1 MDGLF
6 TSDFGISNRLI
17 IMPLKPSKCDL
28 STIHCVLDLRLK
40 KSMSYLKQQVGLR
53 DFFELHQTFSVKSGT
68 YTLVVLSSWVR
79 VCVCNQSIMMI
90 PTTLTPYTVITHTG
104 HANMSTMFGTYISS
118 AVDEGPHPI
127 SSPQE
132 SFLVQGV
139 PNGRSLQI
147 PSLIR
152 SLSTYFI
159 VFLMHVFPRRGNGH
173 WERNEPKR
181 IGLTN

>member
-1 MDGLF
+1 MWLVNN
-6 TSDFGISNRLI
+6 TL
-17 IMPLKPSKCDL
+17 
-28 STIHCVLDLRLK
+28 CVLDLWLK

-53 DFFELHQTFSVKSGT
+53 DFFELHQTFSVKRRTS
-68 YTLVVLSSWVR
+68 TLVVLSWVR

-90 PTTLTPYTVITHTG
+90 PTTLTPYTGITYMG
-104 HANMSTMFGTYISS
+104 HGNMSTMFGTYISS

-139 PNGRSLQI
+139 PNGRSLHI
-147 PSLIR
+147 PSLMR

-159 VFLMHVFPRRGNGH
+159 VFLMHVFPWRGNGH
-173 WERNEPKR
+173 WEHNEPKR
-181 IGLTN
+181 LWLTN